1 MDDGIAPIT
10 GVPKPA
16 ASPAPGRKP
25 VMLRAVQDAPPEQ
38 VRQELDT
45 AARVIEELSSRQVN
59 LHFEV
64 DPGGSEPVRVQ
75 VRDANGNVLRE
86 IPSRSLFETL
96 AGGGLLIDQ
105 RG

>member
-1 MDDGIAPIT
+1 MDERIAPIA
-10 GVPKPA
+10 GAAKPA
-16 ASPAPGRKP
+16 ASPAADRKHP
-25 VMLRAVQDAPPEQ
+25 VLRAVQDLPPAQ
-38 VRQELDT
+38 VHQELDT

-64 DPGGSEPVRVQ
+64 DPAGGGPVRVQ
-75 VRDANGNVLRE
+75 VRDASGNVLRE
-86 IPSRSLFETL
+86 IPPRSLFETL

>member
-1 MDDGIAPIT
+1 MDNSIAPIV
-10 GVPKPA
+10 GVSKPA
-16 ASPAPGRKP
+16 PSPSPARRQPP
-25 VMLRAVQDAPPEQ
+25 LHAVPDGPPEHLQ
-38 VRQELDT
+38 QELST

-64 DPGGSEPVRVQ
+64 DPSGTGPVRVQ
-75 VRDANGNVLRE
+75 VRDGHGNVLRE

>member
-1 MDDGIAPIT
+1 MDDSIAPIT
-10 GVPKPA
+10 GFSRTA
-16 ASPAPGRKP
+16 ASPAPDRNP
-25 VMLRAVQDAPPEQ
+25 VALRAVADAPPEQ

-64 DPGGSEPVRVQ
+64 DPSGSGPVRVQ
-75 VRDANGNVLRE
+75 VRDASGNVLRE

>member
-1 MDDGIAPIT
+1 MDKGIAPIM
-10 GVPKPA
+10 GVSKPG
-16 ASPAPGRKP
+16 ASPSADRRQPP
-25 VMLRAVQDAPPEQ
+25 LRAVPDGPPEHVQ
-38 VRQELDT
+38 QELDK

-64 DPGGSEPVRVQ
+64 DPFGGGPVRVQ
-75 VRDANGNVLRE
+75 VRDASGNVLRE

-96 AGGGLLIDQ
+96 AGGGVLIDQ